1 MLSTL
6 FIGRNG
12 HSPSD
17 SKKSSILEQAP
28 ALVEGVSSEVVP
40 KKRRR
45 HTAAYKL
52 SVIAEADGCQE
63 RGDLVALLRREGLYH
78 SDLANF
84 RKQKAHGLLEGRK
97 LSGKKDPAL
106 VEAVSQQLSLEREN
120 RTLRRQLARAQQI
133 IDIQK
138 KAALLL
144 GETLQEM
151 SLDDLD
157 ENE

>member
-1 MLSTL
+1 MLAKL
-6 FIGRNG
+6 FSGRNG
-12 HSPSD
+12 H
-17 SKKSSILEQAP
+17 LEHGAAASENVVP
-28 ALVEGVSSEVVP
+28 ALCVPEVVSSEVVP

-45 HTAAYKL
+45 HTASYKL
-52 SVIAEADGCQE
+52 SIIAEADACQE
-63 RGDLVALLRREGLYH
+63 RGDIVALLRREGLYH

-144 GETLQEM
+144 GETLQDM

>member
-1 MLSTL
+1 M
-6 FIGRNG
+6 GRNG
-12 HSPSD
+12 HSERESAEGELAVQPSGLAE
-17 SKKSSILEQAP
+17 SIT
-28 ALVEGVSSEVVP
+28 SEVVP
-40 KKRRR
+40 RKRRR
-45 HTAAYKL
+45 HTASYKL
-52 SVIAEADGCQE
+52 GVIAEADGCQE

-106 VEAVSQQLSLEREN
+106 VEAVSQQLALEREN

-144 GETLQEM
+144 GETLQDM
-151 SLDDLD
+151 SLDEPD
-157 ENE
+157 END